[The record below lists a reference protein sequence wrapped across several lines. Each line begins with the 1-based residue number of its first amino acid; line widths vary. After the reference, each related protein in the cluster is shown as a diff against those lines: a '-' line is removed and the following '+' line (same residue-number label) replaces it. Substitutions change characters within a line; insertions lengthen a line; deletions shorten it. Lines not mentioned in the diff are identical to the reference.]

1 MKISVNVPSYKRPIV
16 KTLNYLPFATV
27 WVSESQKNEYVKN
40 NPKADI
46 VTMPDEVQGN
56 ISRVRNY
63 ILDNSDSD
71 AVVIMDDDYTGL
83 FYWEQNK
90 KKLVEPDEFKD
101 FIEKY
106 SEICK
111 QWGAKMW
118 GVNINQ
124 DKQIYRE
131 NAPFSTTNFIGGP
144 FGVFLKENEC
154 RYDERIPLKEDYDMT
169 IQQLNKYRRVLR
181 LNKFFYIVKQAE
193 QIGGVAQ
200 IRNFKNEQKQLSLL
214 QKKWGSEIV
223 RIDNNNRSHNL
234 TKEKNKIDFN
244 PVIRVPIKGI

>member
-1 MKISVNVPSYKRPIV
+1 MRVTDYFSGIDRV
-16 KTLNYLPFATV
+16 KTADNA
-27 WVSESQKNEYVKN
+27 ESWLLEY
-40 NPKADI
+40 
-46 VTMPDEVQGN
+46 G
-56 ISRVRNY
+56 
-63 ILDNSDSD
+63 
-71 AVVIMDDDYTGL
+71 
-83 FYWEQNK
+83 NK
-90 KKLVEPDEFKD
+90 KLLAIRYQNMMAGVSSPKYDGIPKGHSNNNATEDKM
-101 FIEKY
+101 IE
-106 SEICK
+106 
-111 QWGAKMW
+111 
-118 GVNINQ
+118 VV
-124 DKQIYRE
+124 DK
-131 NAPFSTTNFIGGP
+131 
-144 FGVFLKENEC
+144 
-154 RYDERIPLKEDYDMT
+154 RIPLKEDYDMT